1 MPNQQRKV
9 NRMTYE
15 EAYMQCESIEELE
28 KMVNTD
34 IEIARFLNA
43 DRIPII
49 EKSAIKVANLKFKA
63 GEEERTLKHFQLVLF
78 SDAFV

>member
-1 MPNQQRKV
+1 
-9 NRMTYE
+9 MTYE

-28 KMVNTD
+28 KMVSKD
-34 IEIARFLNA
+34 IHIARWFNA

-63 GEEERTLKHFQLVLF
+63 GEQN
-78 SDAFV
+78 D

>member
-1 MPNQQRKV
+1 
-9 NRMTYE
+9 MTYE
-15 EAYMQCESIEELE
+15 EKYMQCESIEELE

-63 GEEERTLKHFQLVLF
+63 GEEE
-78 SDAFV
+78 

>member
-1 MPNQQRKV
+1 
-9 NRMTYE
+9 MTYE

-28 KMVNTD
+28 NMVNTD

-49 EKSAIKVANLKFKA
+49 EKSAIKVANLKFKE
-63 GEEERTLKHFQLVLF
+63 GEQNEL
-78 SDAFV
+78 

>member
-1 MPNQQRKV
+1 
-9 NRMTYE
+9 MTYE

-34 IEIARFLNA
+34 IEIARFFNA

-49 EKSAIKVANLKFKA
+49 EKSATKVANLKFKV
-63 GEEERTLKHFQLVLF
+63 GEQNEVQI
-78 SDAFV
+78 

>member
-1 MPNQQRKV
+1 
-9 NRMTYE
+9 MTYE

-28 KMVNTD
+28 KMVNKD
-34 IEIARFLNA
+34 IKIAQFLNA

-63 GEEERTLKHFQLVLF
+63 GEQNEV
-78 SDAFV
+78 

>member
-1 MPNQQRKV
+1 
-9 NRMTYE
+9 MTYE

-28 KMVNTD
+28 KMVNTY

-63 GEEERTLKHFQLVLF
+63 GEHNDRN
-78 SDAFV
+78 

>member
-1 MPNQQRKV
+1 
-9 NRMTYE
+9 MTYE

-34 IEIARFLNA
+34 IKIARFLNA
-43 DRIPII
+43 ERIPII

-63 GEEERTLKHFQLVLF
+63 GERN
-78 SDAFV
+78 DRN

>member
-1 MPNQQRKV
+1 M

-15 EAYMQCESIEELE
+15 EKYMQCESIEELE
-28 KMVNTD
+28 KMVNAD

-63 GEEERTLKHFQLVLF
+63 GEQNE
-78 SDAFV
+78 

>member
-1 MPNQQRKV
+1 MQARQV

-28 KMVNTD
+28 KMVNAD

-49 EKSAIKVANLKFKA
+49 EKSAIKVANLKFKS
-63 GEEERTLKHFQLVLF
+63 GGQEGRNE
-78 SDAFV
+78 

>member
-1 MPNQQRKV
+1 
-9 NRMTYE
+9 MTYE

-49 EKSAIKVANLKFKA
+49 KKSAEKVANLKFKA
-63 GEEERTLKHFQLVLF
+63 GEQNEI
-78 SDAFV
+78 

>member
-1 MPNQQRKV
+1 
-9 NRMTYE
+9 MTYE

-28 KMVNTD
+28 KMVNKD
-34 IEIARFLNA
+34 IKFARVFNT

-63 GEEERTLKHFQLVLF
+63 GGQE
-78 SDAFV
+78 

>member
-1 MPNQQRKV
+1 
-9 NRMTYE
+9 MTYE
-15 EAYMQCESIEELE
+15 EKYMQCESIEELE
-28 KMVNTD
+28 KMVNAD

-63 GEEERTLKHFQLVLF
+63 GEEE
-78 SDAFV
+78 

>member
-1 MPNQQRKV
+1 
-9 NRMTYE
+9 MTYE

-28 KMVNTD
+28 KRANTD

-49 EKSAIKVANLKFKA
+49 EKSAIKVANLKFKV
-63 GEEERTLKHFQLVLF
+63 GEQNE
-78 SDAFV
+78 

>member
-1 MPNQQRKV
+1 
-9 NRMTYE
+9 MTYE

-28 KMVNTD
+28 KMVNRD
-34 IEIARFLNA
+34 IKIARFLNA

-63 GEEERTLKHFQLVLF
+63 GEQN
-78 SDAFV
+78 D

>member
-1 MPNQQRKV
+1 
-9 NRMTYE
+9 MTYE

-63 GEEERTLKHFQLVLF
+63 GEQNDRN
-78 SDAFV
+78 

>member
-1 MPNQQRKV
+1 
-9 NRMTYE
+9 MTYE

-28 KMVNTD
+28 KMVNKD
-34 IEIARFLNA
+34 IKIARFLNA

-63 GEEERTLKHFQLVLF
+63 GEQN
-78 SDAFV
+78 D

>member
-1 MPNQQRKV
+1 
-9 NRMTYE
+9 MTYE

-28 KMVNTD
+28 KMVNKD
-34 IEIARFLNA
+34 IKIAQFLNA

-63 GEEERTLKHFQLVLF
+63 GEQNE
-78 SDAFV
+78 